1 MESLTLCGNN
11 KRARKLALSFFKK
24 IKKFLIKLLTKLKK
38 YVIINTEREKGRDT
52 MINIRTLKKLNNNDG
67 LTLKNGKVITYKSG
81 WQVATEGQET
91 ADIQEAMM
99 MIREY
104 NGDCGVWYSEGIYY
118 IDKSHRVNTKREAM
132 EIGRQ
137 CNQISVLCWRT
148 MGLAY
153 C

>member
-1 MESLTLCGNN
+1 M
-11 KRARKLALSFFKK
+11 A
-24 IKKFLIKLLTKLKK
+24 IPKFVHVFYQKHLIFYLL
-38 YVIINTEREKGRDT
+38 YAIINIERERGRET
-52 MINIRTLKKLNNNDG
+52 MINIRTLRKLTNNDG
-67 LTLKNGKVITYKSG
+67 LTLKAGKIITYKSG

-91 ADIQEAMM
+91 ADIQEAMKM
-99 MIREY
+99 VRQY
-104 NGDCGVWYSEGIYY
+104 NGNCGIWYSEGIYY

-132 EIGRQ
+132 QIGRE